1 MKGTGDLATLIVC
14 PRCRGAVQPDAQA
27 CPRCGLVLTGLA
39 GQEAPVASRPAS
51 TTGYDSRPTVESPA
65 RDYSSNGMSSGAP
78 TQASTSPYSS
88 PSASMG
94 ATPLSS
100 QPVRSQATDIAPSVM
115 DGGTMA
121 APMVSASGAQ
131 SSSSRVVPKGAI
143 ELLPEESVVFQLG
156 ALYLTNKRVILLAPS
171 VIRAAFLRDVDAVGT
186 LTERSSGWSLFFGL
200 VLLGLAAAGVFLSV
214 SRAQFEANL
223 SLLYVINPLFIGI
236 GLGAIG
242 LILIIMY
249 FVWVKRTLFV
259 SVSGRPLITVS
270 VADWNSRKLEGMDGF
285 VNAFFQVK
293 DMIR

>member
-1 MKGTGDLATLIVC
+1 
-14 PRCRGAVQPDAQA
+14 
-27 CPRCGLVLTGLA
+27 
-39 GQEAPVASRPAS
+39 
-51 TTGYDSRPTVESPA
+51 
-65 RDYSSNGMSSGAP
+65 
-78 TQASTSPYSS
+78 
-88 PSASMG
+88 
-94 ATPLSS
+94 
-100 QPVRSQATDIAPSVM
+100 
-115 DGGTMA
+115 MA
-121 APMVSASGAQ
+121 APVVSASTAQ

-214 SRAQFEANL
+214 SRAQFESNL